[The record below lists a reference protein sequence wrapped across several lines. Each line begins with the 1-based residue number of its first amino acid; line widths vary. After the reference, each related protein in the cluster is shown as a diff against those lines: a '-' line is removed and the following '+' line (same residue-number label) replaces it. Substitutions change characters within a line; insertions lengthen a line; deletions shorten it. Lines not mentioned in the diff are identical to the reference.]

1 MRRLLPVVYLAVNVL
16 CAVVVW
22 YAAHRL
28 AAVMALEQ
36 RVESDSVDGITFF
49 AISAPA
55 LVIGVVA
62 NVAWVGKVLLDLWQ
76 RRGLRA
82 LPWLGA
88 AVGVWGAAIVAA
100 RVL

>member
-1 MRRLLPVVYLAVNVL
+1 MRRLLPVVYLAVNVM
-16 CAVVVW
+16 CAIVVW
-22 YAAHRL
+22 YSAHRV

-36 RVESDSVDGITFF
+36 RGESDSVDGITFF

-62 NVAWVGKVLLDLWQ
+62 NVTWMGKVLFDLWQ

-88 AVGVWGAAIVAA
+88 AMGVWGAAIVAA
-100 RVL
+100 RLL